1 MVSIRR
7 VLAQI
12 KDDWATRL
20 TEEHLTR
27 VCRQCGATWRN
38 RTLSPVV
45 TIYVFLL
52 QVLHGNTAMTHLPRL
67 SGKRFTPAAYC
78 QARQRL
84 PLAALRRLLAETGLP
99 LKTRVGGESGWHG
112 HRTWLVDGSSCS
124 MPDTPALQ
132 KHFGQPTG
140 QRKGC
145 GFPVA
150 HLLVLFEAAS
160 GRLLDVLV

>member
-67 SGKRFTPAAYC
+67 SGKRFTAPPARRDRPAAEDAC
-78 QARQRL
+78 
-84 PLAALRRLLAETGLP
+84 RR
-99 LKTRVGGESGWHG
+99 
-112 HRTWLVDGSSCS
+112 
-124 MPDTPALQ
+124 
-132 KHFGQPTG
+132 
-140 QRKGC
+140 
-145 GFPVA
+145 
-150 HLLVLFEAAS
+150 
-160 GRLLDVLV
+160 